1 MPKFRIVKQYQTG
14 SNAVWISKV
23 TDSEPTL
30 EYTNEATA
38 YRKMI
43 ELEDAD
49 STGRKY
55 KVVEI

>member
-30 EYTNEATA
+30 EYTDEGNA
-38 YRKMI
+38 YRKMV
-43 ELEDAD
+43 ELENAD
-49 STGRKY
+49 STGKKY